1 MSGPLSAPNSIVYEA
16 ESTPRYNKKKK
27 KRRLSPIEE
36 SPQLFRR
43 VTRSQSSV
51 AASQKSQQDCLKIER
66 RGVGISSFY
75 LKFAANLRFTA
86 NSSTLAAKL
95 SILAANS

>member
-1 MSGPLSAPNSIVYEA
+1 MILKMSGPLSAPNSIVYEA

-51 AASQKSQQDCLKIER
+51 AGGQKRSRVNKIASKLKGEEL
-66 RGVGISSFY
+66 V
-75 LKFAANLRFTA
+75 
-86 NSSTLAAKL
+86 
-95 SILAANS
+95 

>member
-43 VTRSQSSV
+43 ITRSQSSV
-51 AASQKSQQDCLKIER
+51 AASQKRSRVNKIASKLKGEEL
-66 RGVGISSFY
+66 V
-75 LKFAANLRFTA
+75 
-86 NSSTLAAKL
+86 
-95 SILAANS
+95 

>member
-1 MSGPLSAPNSIVYEA
+1 MSSYQ
-16 ESTPRYNKKKK
+16 Y
-27 KRRLSPIEE
+27 RLSPIEE

-86 NSSTLAAKL
+86 NSSTFAANSSTLAAKL